1 MSKLV
6 LVFVN
11 GADDEFKKDLSRQ
24 AQEKF
29 ATDLAMMMDG
39 LKPLSDSKPMSGLGK
54 GVLELKKNGRPAYR
68 CVYVIRNGTIYVLHA
83 FSKTSNGTSKAN
95 ETTIKSRYKSIP

>member
-1 MSKLV
+1 MSKLL

-11 GADDEFKKDLSRQ
+11 GADDEFKEDLSRQ

-29 ATDLAMMMDG
+29 ATDLEMMMNG
-39 LKPLSDSKPMSGLGK
+39 LKPLSDSKPMNGLGK
-54 GVLELKKNGRPAYR
+54 GVFELKKNGRPAYR
-68 CVYVIRNGTIYVLHA
+68 CVYVVRNGTIYVLHA
-83 FSKTSNGTSKAN
+83 FSKTSKGTQKSN

>member
-1 MSKLV
+1 MSKLL

-11 GADDEFKKDLSRQ
+11 GADDEFKEDLSRQ

-29 ATDLAMMMDG
+29 ATDLEMMMNG
-39 LKPLSDSKPMSGLGK
+39 LKPLSDSKPMNGLGK
-54 GVLELKKNGRPAYR
+54 GVFELKKNGRPAYR
-68 CVYVIRNGTIYVLHA
+68 CVYVVRNGTIYVLHA
-83 FSKTSNGTSKAN
+83 FSKTSNGTQKSN

>member
-1 MSKLV
+1 MSKLE
-6 LVFVN
+6 LIFVN
-11 GADDEFKKDLSRQ
+11 GADDEFRDDLSRP

-29 ATDLAMMMDG
+29 ATDLEMIRDG
-39 LKPLSDSKPMSGLGK
+39 LRPLSDSKPMNGLGK

-68 CVYVIRNGTIYVLHA
+68 CVYVIKNGTLYVLHA

-95 ETTIKSRYKSIP
+95 ETTIKSRYKAVP